1 MIVYRTHKQ
10 PGCGGCLIILVML
23 ALISGG
29 APALLKFLGV
39 LFFSG
44 LFFIFLMIAL
54 FWGVL
59 FFIRRKVSTYERS
72 QSETHNVFVFLLV
85 NILVKIAQVDGK
97 VTQEEINAIVN
108 FFRIHLHYNQSQ
120 IFWVKDLIKEALAST
135 LSLDVLLADFKD
147 RFNYEPRL
155 ILLELVYQV
164 IYSAPVVPSTAPE
177 LEVAQK
183 IASFLEITEY
193 DHISIRSRYM
203 ARARATV
210 ASDERYYQIL
220 GLEQKATF
228 EEIKASYRK
237 LSMKYHPDKVGHL
250 GEEFRAVAEE
260 KMKEL
265 NEAYQYL
272 KKKFA

>member
-10 PGCGGCLIILVML
+10 PGCGGCLLLLAIL

-29 APALLKFLGV
+29 APALLKLLGV
-39 LFFSG
+39 LIFSG
-44 LFFIFLMIAL
+44 LFFIFVIAAL
-54 FWGVL
+54 FFGVL
-59 FFIRRKVSTYERS
+59 FFIKRKVSSYERS

-97 VTQEEINAIVN
+97 VTQAEINTIVN
-108 FFRIHLHYNQSQ
+108 FFRMHLHYNQSQ
-120 IFWVKDLIKEALAST
+120 IFWIRDLVKEALAST
-135 LSLDVLLADFKD
+135 LSLEVLLTDFKN

-164 IYSAPVVPSTAPE
+164 IYSEPVVQSTAPE
-177 LEVAQK
+177 LKVAQF
-183 IASFLEITEY
+183 IAVFLEITEY
-193 DHISIRSRYM
+193 DHLSIRSRYM
-203 ARARATV
+203 ARARTAV
-210 ASDERYYQIL
+210 ASDERFYQVL
-220 GLEQKATF
+220 GLEQSATF
-228 EEIKASYRK
+228 EEIKSAYRK

-250 GEEFRAVAEE
+250 GEEFRQVAEE

-265 NEAYQYL
+265 NEAYQFL

>member
-10 PGCGGCLIILVML
+10 PGCGGCLMILAIL

-29 APALLKFLGV
+29 APALLQLLGV
-39 LFFSG
+39 LIFTG
-44 LFFIFLMIAL
+44 LFFIFVLIAL
-54 FWGVL
+54 FWGIL
-59 FFIRRKVSTYERS
+59 FFIKRKVSTYERS
-72 QSETHNVFVFLLV
+72 QTETHNVFVFLLV

-97 VTQEEINAIVN
+97 VTQEEINTIIN
-108 FFRIHLHYNQSQ
+108 FFRNHLHYNQSQ

-135 LSLDVLLADFKD
+135 LSLEVLLADFKN

-164 IYSAPVVPSTAPE
+164 IYSEPVVPSTAPE
-177 LEVAQK
+177 LEVAQR
-183 IASFLEITEY
+183 IAIFLEITEY
-193 DHISIRSRYM
+193 DHLSIRSRYM

-210 ASDERYYQIL
+210 TSEERYYQVL
-220 GLEQKATF
+220 GLELGATF
-228 EEIKASYRK
+228 EEIKSAYRK

-250 GEEFRAVAEE
+250 GEEFRQVAEE

-265 NEAYQYL
+265 NEAYQFL